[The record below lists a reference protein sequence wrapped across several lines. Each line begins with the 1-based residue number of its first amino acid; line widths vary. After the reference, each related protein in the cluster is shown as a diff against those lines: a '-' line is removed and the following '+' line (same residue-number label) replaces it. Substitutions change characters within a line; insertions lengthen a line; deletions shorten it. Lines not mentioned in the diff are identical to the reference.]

1 MYKNYHISTIINYQK
16 IKKIFLST
24 VILLGFSLSILIFQ
38 TSCKKEATADSKNT
52 TKSEN
57 LGILLIQKRDVN
69 NIIVNINVSEDI
81 EEAQLS
87 PDGKTIV
94 FSLHPS
100 VDIYKCSIDGSN
112 LVKIFDHS
120 DTGYHFEGVY

>member
-1 MYKNYHISTIINYQK
+1 M
-16 IKKIFLST
+16 KKVFLST
-24 VILLGFSLSILIFQ
+24 LILLGFSLSTLIFQ
-38 TSCKKEATADSKNT
+38 ASCKKEATADTKTT

-57 LGILLIQKRDVN
+57 LGILLIKKRDAN
-69 NIIVNINVSEDI
+69 NVMKLYTSDYEGKNIKLVNINVSEDI

-87 PDGKTIV
+87 PDGKTII

-112 LVKIFDHS
+112 LVKILDHS